1 MVTVIKIGGHEIA
14 DENFLSALAET
25 VHRLASPVI
34 IVHGGGKEI
43 SALQEQLGIT
53 PRYLDGVRITDAP
66 SLQVVEMVLCG
77 TVNKRLVRYLLGAG
91 VDAIGMSGVD
101 RGLITATPMQRDGH
115 DMGYTG
121 EVQRV
126 QAEVLYSF
134 LQQNITPVIAPIC
147 LGTDS
152 AYNVN
157 ADHVAGAVAAA
168 IEAERA
174 VFLTNVPGVLSDGQ
188 VLAQLS
194 ISEAEALIAHGVISG
209 GMIPKVKTALAVLH
223 QGVSRVVITNLE
235 GLQNGGGTTFVQ

>member
-126 QAEVLYSF
+126 QAEVLY
-134 LQQNITPVIAPIC
+134 
-147 LGTDS
+147 
-152 AYNVN
+152 
-157 ADHVAGAVAAA
+157 
-168 IEAERA
+168 
-174 VFLTNVPGVLSDGQ
+174 
-188 VLAQLS
+188 
-194 ISEAEALIAHGVISG
+194 
-209 GMIPKVKTALAVLH
+209 
-223 QGVSRVVITNLE
+223 
-235 GLQNGGGTTFVQ
+235 